1 MNLIIVTLI
10 TLFITAIS
18 PARAE
23 QNSAVEAAKQA
34 YASKNYD
41 AAIALVAPVLAN
53 EQARDPATTLT
64 IALLFLRNAELHL
77 ALHRSALRI
86 QLDFLTQLN
95 QTQTVLQSKFT
106 SLFLAEA
113 LFESGQ
119 REKAIKALKLFV
131 AYPNLPTRQLAIAN
145 VMLKRVEK
153 RDDDTMPSDE
163 EAAILWL
170 AGRTNQ
176 KPETLIEP
184 LTELI
189 QKLKSQPLP
198 LSARTLANATHIYR
212 SANQYN
218 AALSL
223 LTQSKTGMPAA
234 VEKLDETR
242 FLRFYDITLLRV
254 LSELYRDI
262 ANSLFTQL
270 RNDAK
275 YKDTANFYLSESS
288 LIFSDAN
295 FAKEALVVLPQ
306 LTLLSKS
313 AKPLVETRLR
323 AHEYTLGQGAKALKT
338 WGDAVNN
345 LGSDPA
351 VSADAIQM
359 CVYLDANCPFVV
371 KAAEE
376 FAARGRSD
384 RFVPLWTVLGQYF
397 LAKGNATKAL
407 ELLET
412 ARDKTNS
419 FSLDNN
425 SPGLLISTADALR
438 QQKQYPQALEIYFE
452 LARAFPAIRII
463 QEGLQGTYAL
473 ENRGPGGV
481 TIF

>member
-1 MNLIIVTLI
+1 MNLIIVTALALI
-10 TLFITAIS
+10 VAATS

-23 QNSAVEAAKQA
+23 PISAIESAKQA
-34 YASKNYD
+34 YAKKNYD
-41 AAIALVAPVLAN
+41 AAIALIAPELAS
-53 EQARDPATTLT
+53 EQARDPANTLT
-64 IALLFLRNAELHL
+64 MALLFLRNAELHL

-95 QTQTVLQSKFT
+95 QTQTVLQSKFV

-113 LFESGQ
+113 LIEAGQ
-119 REKAIKALKLFV
+119 REKATKTLKQFL
-131 AYPNLPTRQLAIAN
+131 AYPSLPPRQIAVAN
-145 VMLKRVEK
+145 ALFNRQEK
-153 RDDDTMPSDE
+153 RNDETMPSDE
-163 EAAILWL
+163 EAAIVWL
-170 AGRTNQ
+170 AGRASQN
-176 KPETLIEP
+176 PEALIEP
-184 LTELI
+184 LNELL

-198 LSARTLANATHIYR
+198 LSARALANATLIYR
-212 SANQYN
+212 SARQYN
-218 AALSL
+218 AALNL
-223 LTQSKTGMPAA
+223 LTQNKTGMPAA

-242 FLRFYDITLLRV
+242 FIRFYDITLLRAM
-254 LSELYRDI
+254 SELYRDI
-262 ANSLFTQL
+262 GTSLFIQL

-288 LIFSDAN
+288 LIFSESS
-295 FAKEALVVLPQ
+295 FAKEALVLLPQ
-306 LTLLSKS
+306 LTLLPKS
-313 AKPLVETRLR
+313 AKPLLETRLR
-323 AHEYTLGQGAKALKT
+323 AHEYMLGQGAKALKT
-338 WGDAVNN
+338 WADAVNN
-345 LGSDPA
+345 ISSDPA

-371 KAAEE
+371 KAAED

-397 LAKGNATKAL
+397 LVKGNATKAL

-419 FSLDNN
+419 FGLESN
-425 SPGLLISTADALR
+425 SPGLLISTAEALR
-438 QQKQYPQALEIYFE
+438 QQKQYPQALEIYFN
-452 LARAFPAIRII
+452 LARAFPAIRIM